1 MGPDLDTLATTLY
14 VTVDDLL
21 IRYPQLAP
29 QRPAVGIVP
38 RLSDAELVTLA
49 VIQVLLRFDNEA
61 RFLRYAH
68 THLRPWFP
76 YLPKRAGYNKRLR
89 RSVGLIQ
96 HVISWLARDSPSW
109 HDELWLVDS
118 TPVECGRSR
127 QTAQR
132 SDLGGWAEY
141 GYCASHSRY
150 FWGLRLHMVATPSG
164 LPIAFALAP
173 AKADEREVCSTMLA
187 HAQITPRRQTIMA
200 DKGYRSATFEED
212 LNQAGISLIRPATKA
227 EKPRPGKQFLKAFR
241 QTIESIYD
249 TLKDQLGLER
259 HGGRTRAGVTTRV
272 LQRILALTAVIW
284 HNQTTNRPGPARSLI
299 PYDH

>member
-1 MGPDLDTLATTLY
+1 MGPDLDTLATTVY

-21 IRYPQLAP
+21 ILYPHWAP
-29 QRPAVGIVP
+29 QRPAVGIAP

-49 VIQVLLRFDNEA
+49 VIQVLLRYDSEA

-68 THLRPWFP
+68 AHLGPWFP
-76 YLPKRAGYNKRLR
+76 YLPTRSAYNKRLR
-89 RSVGLIQ
+89 RSARLIQ
-96 HVISWLARDSPSW
+96 HVIAWLARDSPSW
-109 HDELWLVDS
+109 WDDLWLVDS

-127 QTAQR
+127 QTQQR

-150 FWGLRLHMVATPSG
+150 FWGLRLHLIATPSG
-164 LPIAFALAP
+164 LPITFALAP
-173 AKADEREVCSTMLA
+173 AKTDERDICSAMLS
-187 HAQITPRRQTIMA
+187 HAQIARQGQTIMA
-200 DKGYRSATFEED
+200 DKGYRSADFEKQ
-212 LNQAGISLIRPATKA
+212 LKAAGISLIRPATKT
-227 EKPRPGKQFLKAFR
+227 EPPRPGKQFLKALR

-259 HGGRTRAGVTTRV
+259 HGGRTRTGVWVRI

-284 HNQTTNRPGPARSLI
+284 HNQTTQRPGPARSLI
-299 PYDH
+299 AYDH